1 MIASPVRAKQTGPIS
16 QSPPINSTR
25 MLQKNPK
32 EHGRRANEKGTP
44 QQFTTCSSILGIQ
57 PFHSRPNARP
67 RPSSA
72 HPFGPSMLSVQPS
85 QQVPTHSN
93 PFNRGC
99 PTRHPP
105 NRARRS
111 WHTTLL
117 PQRASCPIVPNRA
130 KSCQIAPNRTKSPGG
145 GGPSTHPLSIISRC
159 AFCRQSLAC
168 DSRPFCK

>member
-1 MIASPVRAKQTGPIS
+1 MIASPVRAKQIGPIS
-16 QSPPINSTR
+16 QSPPINLTR

-57 PFHSRPNARP
+57 PFHSGPNACP

-85 QQVPTHSN
+85 PTSAN
-93 PFNRGC
+93 PFQPIQPGLPDSASAQPGSPFVAHNSS
-99 PTRHPP
+99 PSTRVVPD
-105 NRARRS
+105 RAE
-111 WHTTLL
+111 
-117 PQRASCPIVPNRA
+117 
-130 KSCQIAPNRTKSPGG
+130 SCQIVPNRTKSRGG
-145 GGPSTHPLSIISRC
+145 GGPSAHPLSIISRC

-168 DSRPFCK
+168 GSRPFCK